1 MIYIPQ
7 FTTSRKAP
15 APTSPV
21 KKFHCNCNLQNL
33 TVQTVMVC
41 FPFLFHVPLL
51 YSHLS
56 LTPFLFAPSLLT
68 IKEQSCPDCPIF
80 GQNVQKFY
88 ISSFGLFVQKFPDTI
103 LISSPAMPIILK
115 ISTTPPIK
123 PPMIQFRA
131 RTPMLPLMP
140 KFFGISHRHIRRIPN
155 GHPAIIQYKNQS
167 KPSALLH
174 TG

>member
-33 TVQTVMVC
+33 TVQTVMGC

-56 LTPFLFAPSLLT
+56 LTPFLFAPSFLT

-80 GQNVQKFY
+80 GQNFQKFY
-88 ISSFGLFVQKFPDTI
+88 ISSFGLFVQKFHDTI
-103 LISSPAMPIILK
+103 RITSTTILIILK
-115 ISTTPPIK
+115 INTIPPIK
-123 PPMIQFRA
+123 PPAIQFKA
-131 RTPMLPLMP
+131 KTPMLPLIP
-140 KFFGISHRHIRRIPN
+140 KFFGMSLRHILRIPN
-155 GHPAIIQYKNQS
+155 GHPAKIQYKNQS
-167 KPSALLH
+167 KPSVLLH
-174 TG
+174 IR

>member
-103 LISSPAMPIILK
+103 LISSPSMPIILK

-131 RTPMLPLMP
+131 RTPMLPLIL
-140 KFFGISHRHIRRIPN
+140 KFLDISHRHIRRIPN
-155 GHPAIIQYKNQS
+155 GHPTIIQYKKQS
-167 KPSALLH
+167 NPSALLH